1 MTHNPIERFE
11 YDAALS
17 FASEDKAI
25 AEELAE
31 LFINRNIR
39 VFLDEYTGSEAWGK
53 DILDHLVNLSSRKA
67 QYCVLLISEHYPLK
81 AWTKTER
88 ASVQDRSLR
97 DTREYILPIQLDD
110 VNVPGIAEVK
120 GYVDLRHVDEQKQTM
135 EKIARFLEQ
144 ELAEAGERSGPPP
157 QSHDL
162 RSGNVP
168 TDNQ

>member
-1 MTHNPIERFE
+1 MTHNLNERFE

-17 FASEDKAI
+17 FATEDKVV

-31 LFINRNIR
+31 LFTNRNIK
-39 VFLDEYTGSEAWGK
+39 VFLDEYTGSEPWGK
-53 DILDHLVNLSSRKA
+53 DILDHLVNLYSRKA
-67 QYCVLLISEHYPLK
+67 RYCVLLISEHYPLT

-88 ASVQDRSLR
+88 ASVQDRSFR
-97 DTREYILPIQLDD
+97 DASEYILPIQLDD
-110 VNVPGIAEVK
+110 VNVPGIVEAT
-120 GYVDLRHVDEQKQTM
+120 GYVDLRRVDKQTM

-144 ELAEAGERSGPPP
+144 ELAGVRERSGPPP

-168 TDNQ
+168 TENT